1 MGWKVI
7 GNCEGNIKENGW
19 KYIGK
24 WGWKGIGNE
33 REIYRKMDGNIQEN
47 VREKYRKMEWKVQEN
62 VREIYRKMGWK
73 GIGKCIEN
81 IQENGT
87 EI

>member
-1 MGWKVI
+1 MD
-7 GNCEGNIKENGW
+7 GNIQENGGGKVQEMRG
-19 KYIGK
+19 KYLGK
-24 WGWKGIGNE
+24 WM
-33 REIYRKMDGNIQEN
+33 EIYRKMDGNIQEN
-47 VREKYRKMEWKVQEN
+47 VREINKKMEWKVQEN